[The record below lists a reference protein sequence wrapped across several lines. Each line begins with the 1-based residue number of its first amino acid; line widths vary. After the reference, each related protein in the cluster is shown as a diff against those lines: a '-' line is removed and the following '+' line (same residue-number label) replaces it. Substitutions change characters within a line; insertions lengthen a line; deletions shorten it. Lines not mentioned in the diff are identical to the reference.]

1 MGTWKG
7 DFCTPPLKHKVGRDC
22 SRPPAMTMGTSLQFF
37 HPDEPFFVWNSAPIS
52 EFISQL
58 PIEIH
63 RRDGGR
69 DRQPETLSG
78 GAAQNGIPPYRA
90 GQDPGADRER
100 DERLGPRIFQISRH
114 TRSVSGRLM
123 NVPAGRKESAVNYS
137 FGRVYKGKTAP
148 ESCKRGIS
156 LPQAI
161 RF

>member
-1 MGTWKG
+1 MKYSAVLK
-7 DFCTPPLKHKVGRDC
+7 TPTAAGIAPD
-22 SRPPAMTMGTSLQFF
+22 RPMTTGTSLQFF